1 MCAKT
6 FITCLYIDLRKE
18 IGEKPPSWMGE
29 SRLGIRVTKYDEKQ
43 RGRDVR
49 LVNWSNIILKWVLSS
64 C

>member
-1 MCAKT
+1 MCQN
-6 FITCLYIDLRKE
+6 FHNMLIHNLRRE
-18 IGEKPPSWMGE
+18 IGEKPPNWMGE
-29 SRLGIRVTKYDEKQ
+29 SSLGIRVTKYDEKQ